1 MDPLNKNQGHSI
13 PMTLFIGGILKNPFL
28 VSILVL
34 LHLTTPFWIL
44 LPLGKTV
51 HAFFPLTTT
60 WILTIF
66 LHGILLKGVLDS
78 GVIL

>member
-1 MDPLNKNQGHSI
+1 MDPRNNQGHSCS
-13 PMTLFIGGILKNPFL
+13 MTLFSGGILKNPSL
-28 VSILVL
+28 VSILVV
-34 LHLTTPFWIL
+34 LHLTTPFWNL
-44 LPLGKTV
+44 LPLVRTV